1 MSIDVIRVV
10 LPRLIFASALAG
22 LGLVAVNAPAWA
34 EVLKREGYYTDF
46 GLRLSAEPQTVPA
59 GHTTFV
65 GYTVESFGPD
75 LAEHPTL
82 TLREDAG
89 IRLLVES
96 QPQCP
101 RTGAQSVRCSLPAL
115 LPGQTLEKTYLS
127 ALTDPDARGLR
138 LLSGFV
144 SAETS
149 QTGTGP
155 GLDVDATWVQVVGQ
169 FNTGM
174 QWIDRIPT
182 QLPDGHLRWTMELDN
197 AGPSSVIEG
206 FLIVSASN
214 GYRDTCRSFGG
225 ASCPEIGGRV
235 YLPPD
240 SRIQIDVDVPR
251 TELDNGGI
259 TLFGSFSFAEG
270 QQVGARPQFVFLD
283 YLPAIFSG
291 GFEQ

>member
-1 MSIDVIRVV
+1 MSIDVVRVV
-10 LPRLIFASALAG
+10 LPRLIFAGALAG

-46 GLRLSAEPQTVPA
+46 GLRLSVEPQIVPA
-59 GHTTFV
+59 GHTTFLGFSV
-65 GYTVESFGPD
+65 ASLGPD
-75 LAEHPTL
+75 AAEQPTL

-101 RTGAQSVRCSLPAL
+101 RIGAQSVRCNLPAL
-115 LPGQTLEKTYLS
+115 LPGQTFGKTYLS

-149 QTGTGP
+149 PTGSGP

-174 QWIDRIPT
+174 RLLDQAPT

-197 AGPSSVIEG
+197 VGPSSVIEG
-206 FLIVSASN
+206 YLGLSSSN
-214 GYRDTCRSFGG
+214 NLRDTCRSFGG
-225 ASCPEIGGRV
+225 AICPQVDGRV
-235 YLPPD
+235 YLPPG
-240 SRIQIDVDVPR
+240 SQIQIDLDVPR
-251 TELDNGGI
+251 NELDTRGI
-259 TLFGSFSFAEG
+259 SIFASFFSAEG
-270 QQVGARPQFVFLD
+270 QQIGPRPQFVSVH
-283 YLPAIFSG
+283 YEPWIFRG
-291 GFEQ
+291 GFEH

>member
-1 MSIDVIRVV
+1 MSIDVVRAV
-10 LPRLIFASALAG
+10 LPRLVFAGSLAG

-46 GLRLSAEPQTVPA
+46 RLRLSVEPQTVAA

-65 GYTVESFGPD
+65 GYTVESYGPD

-101 RTGAQSVRCSLPAL
+101 RTGAQSVRCNLPAV
-115 LPGQTLEKTYLS
+115 LPGQTLGKTYLS
-127 ALTDPDARGLR
+127 ALADPDARGLR

-149 QTGTGP
+149 PTGTGP

-169 FNTGM
+169 YNTGM
-174 QWIDRIPT
+174 RLLDQTPT
-182 QLPDGHLRWTMELDN
+182 PLPDGYLRWTFELDN

-206 FLIVSASN
+206 YLSVTSN
-214 GYRDTCRSFGG
+214 NSYRDACRSSGG
-225 ASCPEIGGRV
+225 AACPQVDGRV
-235 YLPPD
+235 YLPPG
-240 SRIQIDVDVPR
+240 SRI
-251 TELDNGGI
+251 ELDIEVAGGAQDAGGI
-259 TLFGSFSFAEG
+259 SFFAAFFSPEG
-270 QQVGARPQFVFLD
+270 QVVGTRPQFVSMS
-283 YLPAIFSG
+283 YLPLVFSD
-291 GFEQ
+291 GFEP